1 MGKRKLSVAGN
12 PSKDREDS
20 WKKIFKGLV
29 DMIEDQQRQLES
41 LVEERKSLEKRFR
54 LQQDRWGFDVKFLQ
68 DHISQIRRDSKIK
81 DIARVVEDA
90 KANLIISMKQKEA
103 IMNNLKFEEADDERA
118 DLKLLFDEVSQ
129 FLAEP
134 KQRITRSN
142 AKDVKESAL
151 QAERDFAWNQF
162 KKADNKLQELINKT
176 RFEVESANEKIQRLI
191 ADLEQSQSLN
201 IEKNRRISGLQDQ
214 IAVLEYDSRKKSEEI
229 SRLNKELEALKGDDN
244 SSITPVLRR
253 CMVTSSKKNQAS
265 DVAIVEKEVRS
276 SKRKAIA
283 SQPRL
288 FTSKFKLPKLK
299 T

>member
-134 KQRITRSN
+134 KRITRSN